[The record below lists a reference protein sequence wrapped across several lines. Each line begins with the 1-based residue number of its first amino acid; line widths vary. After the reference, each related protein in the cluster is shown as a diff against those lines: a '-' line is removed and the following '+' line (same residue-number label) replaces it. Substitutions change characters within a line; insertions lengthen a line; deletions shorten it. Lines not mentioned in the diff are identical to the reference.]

1 MGGSIGYGYYRGG
14 GNVVQQNIKT
24 ELESN
29 DNVNVNNR
37 GFEQSVDSMFFL
49 TRLVEDVTIVEGVTN
64 GINVSLS
71 SGRTIQLIFT
81 IEDGV
86 INITRSATT

>member
-1 MGGSIGYGYYRGG
+1 MGGSSIGYGYFRMGS
-14 GNVVQQNIKT
+14 NVVQENIKT

-49 TRLVEDVTIVEGVTN
+49 TRLLEDVTIVEGVTN
-64 GINVSLS
+64 GINISLS

-81 IEDGV
+81 IVDGV
-86 INITRSATT
+86 ITITRSEA